1 MLTRYSIAMWQERI
15 SRHIHAGA
23 AEREPG
29 FRREIQRLSHI
40 GLQVV
45 GGVQI
50 GVAAFMLL
58 ARFLVSPDPSTFRL
72 RLTEGL
78 LVIAIGGLCL
88 VLSRIHWLRP
98 HSRLMAASAGLLVTS
113 VLIWYSL
120 LLSAYD
126 PAADDFIPGQITLV
140 MLVGVAAVPLRP
152 TDTLLFGF
160 LAETIYVMMYL
171 LAQRL
176 HIMKSGLDAI
186 YVLFVC
192 MLTLLATGLT
202 AVVYWQRRSNYQAH
216 QNTVRAA
223 EDLRKAE
230 ARNLLTQNA
239 ASVGRLAAALSH
251 ELNSPIGAL
260 VSGVDTLLLL
270 AARQATSSPSE
281 HQRLVILQAELRKS
295 VKESTNRLKEIVQ
308 RMQRFTNLDKAEVQ
322 EANLN
327 DLLADVTALLEPEYK
342 GKAVV
347 ELDFQPVKPLVCRP
361 QQLSAVFSN
370 LLGNAVQAVNGDGRI
385 RISTRQ
391 KDSQVEVAIEDNGR
405 GVESIQL
412 DSIFDPGFKVSHG
425 RVSTGNWSMFSS
437 QQIVREHGGDIR
449 IESAPGQGTKVFVV
463 LPCEPHS
470 GGMQI
475 S

>member
-1 MLTRYSIAMWQERI
+1 MWQERI
-15 SRHIHAGA
+15 ARHIHAGA
-23 AEREPG
+23 AERDEE
-29 FRREIQRLSHI
+29 FRHEIQRLSHI

-58 ARFLVSPDPSTFRL
+58 ARFLVAPDPLTFRL
-72 RLTEGL
+72 RLSEGL
-78 LVIAIGGLCL
+78 LVIATGAACL
-88 VLSRIHWLRP
+88 LLSHIRIFYRY
-98 HSRLMAASAGLLVTS
+98 SRLLAALAGVFVTG

-120 LLSAYD
+120 RLSAFD
-126 PAADDFIPGQITLV
+126 ASADDFIPGQITLV

-160 LAETIYVMMYL
+160 LTESIYVMLSL

-176 HIMKSGLDAI
+176 NIVHTGLDAI

-202 AVVYWQRRSNYQAH
+202 AVVYWQRQSNYQAH
-216 QNTVRAA
+216 LNTVSAA

-295 VKESTNRLKEIVQ
+295 VKESTDRLKAIIQ
-308 RMQRFTNLDKAEVQ
+308 RMQRFTNLDKAEIQ

-327 DLLADVTALLEPEYK
+327 DLLTDVTALMEPEYK
-342 GKAVV
+342 GRAKV
-347 ELDFQPVKPLVCRP
+347 ELDLQPVKPLVCRP

-370 LLGNAVQAVNGDGRI
+370 LLGNAVQALNGDGRV
-385 RISTRQ
+385 RVATRQ
-391 KDSQVEVAIEDNGR
+391 ADSQIEVSIEDNGR
-405 GVESIQL
+405 GVDQAEL
-412 DSIFDPGFKVSHG
+412 ATIFDPGFKVSHG

-449 IESAPGQGTKVFVV
+449 IQSAPGEGTRIHVV
-463 LPCEPHS
+463 LPCDAHS